1 MTAKKKQIDTVKEP
15 KAEVYQLAE
24 KSKLSE
30 IVDLAKTLSSN
41 EIYQLAEKLD
51 LMIKK
56 DSKADN
62 TNFSKFLLSGPMMD
76 DTQFESFVYHR
87 EVFNQWRKK

>member
-1 MTAKKKQIDTVKEP
+1 MESIKEP

-41 EIYQLAEKLD
+41 EMYQLSEKLD
-51 LMIKK
+51 LMMKK

-62 TNFSKFLLSGPMMD
+62 INFSKFLLSGPMMD
-76 DTQFESFVYHR
+76 DTQFESFIYHR

>member
-1 MTAKKKQIDTVKEP
+1 MAAKKKQIDSVNEP
-15 KAEVYQLAE
+15 RTQVYQLAE

-41 EIYQLAEKLD
+41 EMYQLSEKLD
-51 LMIKK
+51 LMMKK

-76 DTQFESFVYHR
+76 DTQFESVIYDR
-87 EVFNQWRKK
+87 KVFNQWRKK